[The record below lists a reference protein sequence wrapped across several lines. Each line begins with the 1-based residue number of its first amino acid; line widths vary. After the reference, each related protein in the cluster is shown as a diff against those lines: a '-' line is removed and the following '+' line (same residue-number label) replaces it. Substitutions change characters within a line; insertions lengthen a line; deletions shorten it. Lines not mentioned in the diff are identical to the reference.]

1 MGLKMLY
8 KQIKSIPKKII
19 IKKLDDF
26 FKEDEILED
35 ETSNV
40 FIDPKT
46 QTVVDFVSEFEGV
59 FCGAEIIKN
68 AFSEKCKVTN
78 FIGDGF
84 KVKPTMKLARVEGPA
99 FEILRKERV
108 VLNLVQK
115 MSGVSTETSKYIS
128 KAYRK
133 NIKILDTRKTTPGIR
148 IFEKYAVKCGGGTNH
163 RMSLKKGIM
172 IKDNHIGAN
181 ESVSAVLKKAKN
193 RKVPIQVE
201 IDNKKQ
207 LEEAIRF
214 DIDAVLLD
222 NMEPEEIKKC
232 IQIVKEKK
240 ENIFIEVSGGITIK
254 SINKY
259 LIKGV
264 DAISVGAIIHQ
275 AQFKNIKLEHI

>member
-19 IKKLDDF
+19 IKKLEDF

-68 AFSEKCKVTN
+68 AFSEKCKVIN

-84 KVKPTMKLARVEGPA
+84 KVKPTMRLARVEGPA

-108 VLNLVQK
+108 VLNLIQK

-181 ESVSAVLKKAKN
+181 ESISAVLKKAKN

>member
-68 AFSEKCKVTN
+68 AFTEKCKVTN

-181 ESVSAVLKKAKN
+181 ESVSAILKKAKN
-193 RKVPIQVE
+193 KKVPIQLE
-201 IDNKKQ
+201 IDNRKQ

-232 IQIVKEKK
+232 IQIIKEKK
-240 ENIFIEVSGGITIK
+240 ENIFIEVSGGITLK
-254 SINKY
+254 SVNKY

>member
-19 IKKLDDF
+19 IKKLEDF

-68 AFSEKCKVTN
+68 AFSEKCKVIN

-84 KVKPTMKLARVEGPA
+84 KVKPTMRLARVEGPA

-108 VLNLVQK
+108 VLNLIQK

>member
-35 ETSNV
+35 ETSNI

-68 AFSEKCKVTN
+68 AFTEKCKVTN

-181 ESVSAVLKKAKN
+181 ESVSAILKKAKN
-193 RKVPIQVE
+193 KKVPIQLE
-201 IDNKKQ
+201 IDNRKQ

-232 IQIVKEKK
+232 IQIIKEKK
-240 ENIFIEVSGGITIK
+240 ENIFIEVSGGINLK
-254 SINKY
+254 SVNKY

>member
-35 ETSNV
+35 ETSNI

-99 FEILRKERV
+99 YEILRKERV

-193 RKVPIQVE
+193 KKVPIQVE
-201 IDNKKQ
+201 IDNRKQ
-207 LEEAIRF
+207 LKEAISF

-232 IQIVKEKK
+232 IQIIKEKK
-240 ENIFIEVSGGITIK
+240 ENIFIEVSGGITLK
-254 SINKY
+254 SVNKY

>member
-35 ETSNV
+35 ETSNI

-68 AFSEKCKVTN
+68 AFTEKCKVTN

-181 ESVSAVLKKAKN
+181 ESVSAILKKAKN
-193 RKVPIQVE
+193 KKVPIQLE
-201 IDNKKQ
+201 IDNRKQ

-232 IQIVKEKK
+232 IQIIKEKK
-240 ENIFIEVSGGITIK
+240 ENIFIEVSGGITLK
-254 SINKY
+254 SVNKY

-275 AQFKNIKLEHI
+275 AQFKNIKLEYI

>member
-35 ETSNV
+35 ETSNI

-46 QTVVDFVSEFEGV
+46 QAVVDFVSEFEGV

-181 ESVSAVLKKAKN
+181 ESISAVLKKAKN

-232 IQIVKEKK
+232 IQIIKEKK

-254 SINKY
+254 SINRY

>member
-19 IKKLDDF
+19 IKKLNDF

-35 ETSNV
+35 ETSNI

-46 QTVVDFVSEFEGV
+46 QAVVDFVSEFEGV

-181 ESVSAVLKKAKN
+181 ESISAVLKKAKN

-232 IQIVKEKK
+232 IQIIKEKK

-254 SINKY
+254 SINRY

>member
-1 MGLKMLY
+1 MGLKMFY
-8 KQIKSIPKKII
+8 KQIKSIPNKII

-35 ETSNV
+35 ETSNI
-40 FIDPKT
+40 FIDPKA
-46 QTVVDFVSEFEGV
+46 QIIVDFISEFEGV

-78 FIGDGF
+78 FTGDGF
-84 KVKPTMKLARVEGPA
+84 KVKPTMKLARVEGDA

-115 MSGVSTETSKYIS
+115 MSGVSTETSKYVS
-128 KAYRK
+128 RAYRK

-181 ESVSAVLKKAKN
+181 KNVSSVLKKAKN
-193 RKVPIQVE
+193 KKVPIQVE
-201 IDNKKQ
+201 VDNKKQ

-214 DIDAVLLD
+214 NIDAVLLD
-222 NMEPEEIKKC
+222 NMDPEEIKKC
-232 IQIVKEKK
+232 IQIIKEKK
-240 ENIFIEVSGGITIK
+240 ENIFIEVSGGITLK
-254 SINKY
+254 TLNKY

-275 AQFKNIKLEHI
+275 AQFKNIKLEHT

>member
-35 ETSNV
+35 ETSNI

-68 AFSEKCKVTN
+68 AFTEKCKVTN

-99 FEILRKERV
+99 YEILRKERV

-181 ESVSAVLKKAKN
+181 DSVSAILKKAKN
-193 RKVPIQVE
+193 KKVPIQLE
-201 IDNKKQ
+201 IDNRKQ

-232 IQIVKEKK
+232 IQIIKEKK
-240 ENIFIEVSGGITIK
+240 ENIFIEVSGGITLK
-254 SINKY
+254 SVNKY

>member
-1 MGLKMLY
+1 MLY

-19 IKKLDDF
+19 IKKLEEF

-68 AFSEKCKVTN
+68 AFSEKCKVIN

-84 KVKPTMKLARVEGPA
+84 KVKPTMRLARVEGPA

-108 VLNLVQK
+108 VLNLIQK

>member
-35 ETSNV
+35 ETSNI

-68 AFSEKCKVTN
+68 AFTEKCKVTN

-108 VLNLVQK
+108 VLNLV
-115 MSGVSTETSKYIS
+115 ELFP
-128 KAYRK
+128 A
-133 NIKILDTRKTTPGIR
+133 R
-148 IFEKYAVKCGGGTNH
+148 I
-163 RMSLKKGIM
+163 
-172 IKDNHIGAN
+172 
-181 ESVSAVLKKAKN
+181 
-193 RKVPIQVE
+193 
-201 IDNKKQ
+201 
-207 LEEAIRF
+207 
-214 DIDAVLLD
+214 
-222 NMEPEEIKKC
+222 
-232 IQIVKEKK
+232 
-240 ENIFIEVSGGITIK
+240 
-254 SINKY
+254 
-259 LIKGV
+259 
-264 DAISVGAIIHQ
+264 
-275 AQFKNIKLEHI
+275 

>member
-35 ETSNV
+35 ETSNI

-68 AFSEKCKVTN
+68 AFTEKCKVTN

-181 ESVSAVLKKAKN
+181 ESVSAILKKAKN
-193 RKVPIQVE
+193 KKVPIQLE
-201 IDNKKQ
+201 IDNRKQ

-232 IQIVKEKK
+232 IQIIKEKK
-240 ENIFIEVSGGITIK
+240 ENIFIEVSGGITLK
-254 SINKY
+254 SVNKF

>member
-35 ETSNV
+35 ETSNI
-40 FIDPKT
+40 FINPKT
-46 QTVVDFVSEFEGV
+46 QAVVDFVSEFEGV

-68 AFSEKCKVTN
+68 AFSEKCKVIN

-84 KVKPTMKLARVEGPA
+84 KVKPTMRLARVEGPA

-108 VLNLVQK
+108 VLNLIQK

-181 ESVSAVLKKAKN
+181 ESISAVLKKAKN

-232 IQIVKEKK
+232 IQIIKEKK

>member
-35 ETSNV
+35 ETSNI

-68 AFSEKCKVTN
+68 AFTEKCKVTN

-181 ESVSAVLKKAKN
+181 ESVSAILKKAKN

-232 IQIVKEKK
+232 IQIIKEKK
-240 ENIFIEVSGGITIK
+240 ENIFIEVSGGITLK
-254 SINKY
+254 SVNKY

>member
-35 ETSNV
+35 ETSNI

-68 AFSEKCKVTN
+68 AFTEKCKVTN

-99 FEILRKERV
+99 YEILRKERV

-193 RKVPIQVE
+193 KKVPIQVE
-201 IDNKKQ
+201 IDNRKQ
-207 LEEAIRF
+207 LKEAISF

-232 IQIVKEKK
+232 IQIIKEKK
-240 ENIFIEVSGGITIK
+240 ENIFIEVSGGITLK
-254 SINKY
+254 SVNKY

>member
-19 IKKLDDF
+19 IQKLDDF

-35 ETSNV
+35 ETSNI

-68 AFSEKCKVTN
+68 AFTEKCKVTN

-181 ESVSAVLKKAKN
+181 ESVSAILKKAKN
-193 RKVPIQVE
+193 KKVPIQLE
-201 IDNKKQ
+201 IDNRKQ

-232 IQIVKEKK
+232 IQIIKEKK
-240 ENIFIEVSGGITIK
+240 ENIFIEVSGGITLK
-254 SINKY
+254 SVNKY

>member
-35 ETSNV
+35 ETSNI

-68 AFSEKCKVTN
+68 AFTEKCKVTN

-181 ESVSAVLKKAKN
+181 ESVSAILKKAKN
-193 RKVPIQVE
+193 KKVPIQLE
-201 IDNKKQ
+201 IDNRKQ

-232 IQIVKEKK
+232 IQIIKEKK
-240 ENIFIEVSGGITIK
+240 ENIFIEVSGGITLK
-254 SINKY
+254 SVNKY

>member
-35 ETSNV
+35 ETSNI

-68 AFSEKCKVTN
+68 AFTEKCKVTN

-181 ESVSAVLKKAKN
+181 DSVSAILKKAKN
-193 RKVPIQVE
+193 KKVPIQLE
-201 IDNKKQ
+201 IDNRKQ

-232 IQIVKEKK
+232 IQIIKEKK
-240 ENIFIEVSGGITIK
+240 ENIFIEVSGGITLK
-254 SINKY
+254 SVNKY